1 MHVHALQTVAPN
13 SRASAHRRPLHRA
26 HRPIDDASS
35 SSSSSSSRLNRHA
48 FVRASSS
55 SSRQNDDEDD
65 AEPFL
70 VPANLFPGFSTP
82 EKKAAN
88 SLITL
93 MTMAATRVV
102 LDQWCGTRHRSP
114 MYNKLID
121 YMQKGSPHTHM
132 KPRPIRDGNRWLHE
146 LMRHPEVDFRLAA
159 VRILETRKL
168 LADTEFNWEVMDENA
183 KEGIRAE
190 TVELNKAYLTRLC
203 GDVNDVNDGGE
214 KRDACEDVEYER
226 DDDDHARERKE

>member
-1 MHVHALQTVAPN
+1 MRVHALQTVAPN
-13 SRASAHRRPLHRA
+13 SRASAHRRPVHRA
-26 HRPIDDASS
+26 HRPTDA
-35 SSSSSSSRLNRHA
+35 SSSSRLNRYA

-55 SSRQNDDEDD
+55 SRYDDEDD

-132 KPRPIRDGNRWLHE
+132 NPRPIRDGNRWLHE
-146 LMRHPEVDFRLAA
+146 LMRHPEVDFGSRPFA
-159 VRILETRKL
+159 
-168 LADTEFNWEVMDENA
+168 F
-183 KEGIRAE
+183 
-190 TVELNKAYLTRLC
+190 
-203 GDVNDVNDGGE
+203 
-214 KRDACEDVEYER
+214 
-226 DDDDHARERKE
+226 